1 MWQVV
6 GSLERVGSRDKGE
19 VFDAL
24 GGDADGLAG
33 LSDAELW
40 ALGRLGSR
48 CPVYGP
54 ADTVLEP
61 GRIAATVEAMAA
73 MPEPVSAAG
82 ALALAQMARVS
93 GDRARDLP
101 EKLRIACALRL
112 EEGEGFGEL
121 AGLVRSVQETS
132 DQLRA
137 RIVADSL
144 PDGLRI
150 VGPNN
155 PL

>member
-1 MWQVV
+1 
-6 GSLERVGSRDKGE
+6 

-24 GGDADGLAG
+24 AGGSDGLEG

-61 GRIAATVEAMAA
+61 GRIEATVEALAA
-73 MPEPVSAAG
+73 TSGRLSAAQ
-82 ALALAQMARVS
+82 ALALAQMARMS
-93 GDRARDLP
+93 GDRARDLS
-101 EKLRIACALRL
+101 EKRRSACARRL
-112 EEGEGFGEL
+112 EEGEGYAEL
-121 AGLVRSVQETS
+121 AALVRSVQQTS

-150 VGPNN
+150 ADPNN
-155 PL
+155 LP